1 MSAERIK
8 KNPENHV
15 TLQCPEADESQDVTC
30 TDSTNADLKPT
41 MADNPYMSNID
52 DLIRM
57 EKLYF

>member
-1 MSAERIK
+1 MK

-30 TDSTNADLKPT
+30 TDSTNADLEPT

>member
-1 MSAERIK
+1 MK
-8 KNPENHV
+8 KKSRKSRN
-15 TLQCPEADESQDVTC
+15 LIQCPEADESQDVTC
-30 TDSTNADLKPT
+30 TDSTNADLEPT